1 MERKKKEAVRG
12 KHIKEKPDSKLTP
25 KAAVRRAGRYKAI
38 EAARKQVRET
48 QQSAASQQDQ
58 EPYSA
63 TDKVESYTSGAV
75 HEIIRYPRHENN
87 PFHRETDYREAPEP
101 KARPSHAYTRHEA
114 PAPKVPTPQERMRR
128 ETVKEC
134 QQAKAEQSP
143 NAFHRETDYIEAS
156 APRTPTSQER
166 MRWEAVREYRQA
178 KAEQGKNA
186 FHHET
191 DYSEAPVLRT
201 PTPQERMRRETVKE
215 YQQTRS
221 EQSKNAFHHETDYT
235 EAPAPKPPTPQERM
249 RREAVKEYRQAKAE
263 QSKNAFHRETDY
275 SEAPAP
281 KASTPQERMRREAV
295 KEYRRTKAEQSKN
308 AFHLETDYAEIPT
321 PKASTP
327 QERMRRE
334 AVKEYRQAR
343 AEQGKNAFHH
353 ETDYAEAPAP
363 RAEKPQKQMLQ
374 TFLDGEKE
382 TAPILQASEAPAVSP
397 IKNEAESVKPRIQPK
412 KREIRESVKSPITVA
427 GQRQTALPR
436 NTSSIKAAK
445 KQLIKEQGRKA
456 AREKAVKELTSGT
469 VSTGSKVIKALSV
482 AVSRALTPSRETLI
496 YAAGILILILIPF
509 VVVMGV
515 ASMLT
520 STGKGRDNFV
530 PVSEDVEGYRPLIRK
545 YAAEFGIPEYEDL
558 IAAVMMQESG
568 GQTSD
573 PMQCSESGYN
583 TEYPREPGGI
593 TDPEYSIKVGVQTLA
608 EVLDMAGVDSPVD
621 LDGIS
626 LALQGY
632 NYGSGYISWAL
643 SNYGGYS
650 ELNAIE
656 YSDMMAEQYGWSG
669 YGDKAYVSH
678 VLRYYPIGRSF
689 MSEGDAAIVA
699 VAQTQ
704 IGNEGGLKYC
714 EWYGYPYRVEWCAI
728 FVSWCA
734 DQCGYLDAGILP
746 KELNVIPYV
755 EWFRER
761 DQWQYMD
768 YEPSP
773 GDLIFYDWESDG
785 LADHVGI
792 VERVEDGIVYSI
804 EGNAGDACIENSHY
818 LATAPIYGYGTPA
831 Y

>member
-25 KAAVRRAGRYKAI
+25 KAAMRRTGRYKAI
-38 EAARKQVRET
+38 EAARKQVQEA
-48 QQSAASQQDQ
+48 QQQEQ

-63 TDKVESYTSGAV
+63 TDMVESYTAGAV
-75 HEIIRYPRHENN
+75 HEVIRYPRHENN

-101 KARPSHAYTRHEA
+101 KARPSHTFTQRET
-114 PAPKVPTPQERMRR
+114 PTP
-128 ETVKEC
+128 K
-134 QQAKAEQSP
+134 
-143 NAFHRETDYIEAS
+143 
-156 APRTPTSQER
+156 
-166 MRWEAVREYRQA
+166 
-178 KAEQGKNA
+178 
-186 FHHET
+186 
-191 DYSEAPVLRT
+191 T
-201 PTPQERMRRETVKE
+201 PTPQERMRREMVREYRQTKADQVKDVSDSAM
-215 YQQTRS
+215 R
-221 EQSKNAFHHETDYT
+221 NADTPRAEAPAPQRHTHS
-235 EAPAPKPPTPQERM
+235 EAPAPKQPTPQERM
-249 RREAVKEYRQAKAE
+249 RREAVKEYRQAKTE
-263 QSKNAFHRETDY
+263 QNKNAFHHETDY
-275 SEAPAP
+275 TEAPAP
-281 KASTPQERMRREAV
+281 KASTPQERMRRETI
-295 KEYRRTKAEQSKN
+295 KEYRQAKAEQSKN
-308 AFHLETDYAEIPT
+308 TFHHETHYVEAPPPEAPT
-321 PKASTP
+321 PKVPTP

-343 AEQGKNAFHH
+343 AEQSKNAFHR

-382 TAPILQASEAPAVSP
+382 AAPLLQASEAPAVNTV
-397 IKNEAESVKPRIQPK
+397 KNKAESVKPRIQPK
-412 KREIRESVKSPITVA
+412 KRKIRESVKSPITVTE
-427 GQRQTALPR
+427 QRQTALPR
-436 NTSSIKAAK
+436 NTSSIKTAK

-456 AREKAVKELTSGT
+456 AREKAVKELTTGT

-482 AVSRALTPSRETLI
+482 AVSRTLTPSRETLI

-515 ASMLT
+515 ASMLI

-530 PVSEDVEGYRPLIRK
+530 PVSEDVEGYRPLIRQ

-621 LDGIS
+621 LDRIS

-714 EWYGYPYRVEWCAI
+714 EWYGYSYRVEWCAI

-792 VERVEDGIVYSI
+792 VERVEAGIVYSI

>member
-1 MERKKKEAVRG
+1 MERKKEEAVRG

-25 KAAVRRAGRYKAI
+25 KAAMRRAGRYKAI
-38 EAARKQVRET
+38 EAARKQVQEA
-48 QQSAASQQDQ
+48 QQQEQ

-63 TDKVESYTSGAV
+63 TNKVESYTAGAV

-87 PFHRETDYREAPEP
+87 PFHRETDYHEAPEP
-101 KARPSHAYTRHEA
+101 KARPAHTYTRHEA
-114 PAPKVPTPQERMRR
+114 PASKTPTPQERMRREAVREYRQARAEQGKNAFHHETDYTTAPSPKAPTPQERMRREAVKEYQQVRAEQSKKAFHRETEHSEAPAPKAPTPQERMRREAVKEYRQAKIEQSKNAFHHETDYSEAPAPKAPTPQERMRR

-143 NAFHRETDYIEAS
+143 NAFHRETDYIEA
-156 APRTPTSQER
+156 
-166 MRWEAVREYRQA
+166 
-178 KAEQGKNA
+178 
-186 FHHET
+186 
-191 DYSEAPVLRT
+191 
-201 PTPQERMRRETVKE
+201 
-215 YQQTRS
+215 
-221 EQSKNAFHHETDYT
+221 
-235 EAPAPKPPTPQERM
+235 
-249 RREAVKEYRQAKAE
+249 
-263 QSKNAFHRETDY
+263 
-275 SEAPAP
+275 
-281 KASTPQERMRREAV
+281 
-295 KEYRRTKAEQSKN
+295 
-308 AFHLETDYAEIPT
+308 
-321 PKASTP
+321 
-327 QERMRRE
+327 
-334 AVKEYRQAR
+334 
-343 AEQGKNAFHH
+343 
-353 ETDYAEAPAP
+353 PAP

-374 TFLDGEKE
+374 SFLEGEKG
-382 TAPILQASEAPAVSP
+382 TAPLLQASEAPALSP
-397 IKNEAESVKPRIQPK
+397 INNEVESVKPRIQPK
-412 KREIRESVKSPITVA
+412 KREVRESVKSPITVT

-436 NTSSIKAAK
+436 NTSSIKTAK

-496 YAAGILILILIPF
+496 YAAGIIILILIPF
-509 VVVMGV
+509 VVIMGV

-530 PVSEDVEGYRPLIRK
+530 PVSEDVKGYRPLIRQ
-545 YAAEFGIPEYEDL
+545 YAAEFGIPEFEDL

-608 EVLDMAGVDSPVD
+608 EVLDMAGVESPVD

-643 SNYGGYS
+643 SNYGSYS

-689 MSEGDAAIVA
+689 MSEGDAAIV
-699 VAQTQ
+699 
-704 IGNEGGLKYC
+704 EGGLKYC
-714 EWYGYPYRVEWCAI
+714 EWYGYSYRVEWCAI

-734 DQCGYLDAGILP
+734 DQCGYLDAGVLP

-818 LATAPIYGYGTPA
+818 LATAPIYGKR
-831 Y
+831 

>member
-25 KAAVRRAGRYKAI
+25 KAAMRRAGRYKAI
-38 EAARKQVRET
+38 EAARKQVQEA
-48 QQSAASQQDQ
+48 QQQEQ

-63 TDKVESYTSGAV
+63 TDMVESYTAGAV

-87 PFHRETDYREAPEP
+87 PFHRETDYRKAPEP
-101 KARPSHAYTRHEA
+101 KAHPSHANTRHEA
-114 PAPKVPTPQERMRR
+114 PTPKAATPQERMRR
-128 ETVKEC
+128 E
-134 QQAKAEQSP
+134 AA
-143 NAFHRETDYIEAS
+143 
-156 APRTPTSQER
+156 
-166 MRWEAVREYRQA
+166 REYRQA

-191 DYSEAPVLRT
+191 DYFETPAHRT
-201 PTPQERMRRETVKE
+201 PTPQERMCREAVKE
-215 YQQTRS
+215 YRQAKV
-221 EQSKNAFHHETDYT
+221 EQSKNAFHHETDYI
-235 EAPAPKPPTPQERM
+235 EAPAPKQPTPQERM
-249 RREAVKEYRQAKAE
+249 RREAYRQAKAE
-263 QSKNAFHRETDY
+263 QSKNAFHRET
-275 SEAPAP
+275 
-281 KASTPQERMRREAV
+281 
-295 KEYRRTKAEQSKN
+295 
-308 AFHLETDYAEIPT
+308 H
-321 PKASTP
+321 
-327 QERMRRE
+327 
-334 AVKEYRQAR
+334 
-343 AEQGKNAFHH
+343 
-353 ETDYAEAPAP
+353 YAEAPPP

-374 TFLDGEKE
+374 TFLEGEKD
-382 TAPILQASEAPAVSP
+382 TAPLLQQGEAPAVNNV
-397 IKNEAESVKPRIQPK
+397 KNEAESVKPRIQPQ
-412 KREIRESVKSPITVA
+412 KREVRESVKSPITVT

-436 NTSSIKAAK
+436 NTSSIKTAK

-456 AREKAVKELTSGT
+456 AREKAVKELTTGT

-496 YAAGILILILIPF
+496 YAAGILVLILIPF
-509 VVVMGV
+509 VVIMGV

-530 PVSEDVEGYRPLIRK
+530 PVSEDVEGYRPLIRQ
-545 YAAEFGIPEYEDL
+545 YAAEFDIPEFEDL

-608 EVLDMAGVDSPVD
+608 EVLDMAGVESPVD

-656 YSDMMAEQYGWSG
+656 YSDLMAEQYGWSG
-669 YGDKAYVSH
+669 YGNKAYVSH

-714 EWYGYPYRVEWCAI
+714 EWYGYSYRVEWCAI

-818 LATAPIYGYGTPA
+818 LATAPIYGYGTPL

>member
-1 MERKKKEAVRG
+1 
-12 KHIKEKPDSKLTP
+12 
-25 KAAVRRAGRYKAI
+25 
-38 EAARKQVRET
+38 
-48 QQSAASQQDQ
+48 
-58 EPYSA
+58 
-63 TDKVESYTSGAV
+63 
-75 HEIIRYPRHENN
+75 
-87 PFHRETDYREAPEP
+87 
-101 KARPSHAYTRHEA
+101 
-114 PAPKVPTPQERMRR
+114 MRR
-128 ETVKEC
+128 EAVK
-134 QQAKAEQSP
+134 
-143 NAFHRETDYIEAS
+143 
-156 APRTPTSQER
+156 
-166 MRWEAVREYRQA
+166 EYRQA
-178 KAEQGKNA
+178 KAEQ
-186 FHHET
+186 
-191 DYSEAPVLRT
+191 
-201 PTPQERMRRETVKE
+201 
-215 YQQTRS
+215 
-221 EQSKNAFHHETDYT
+221 SKNAFHRETHYV
-235 EAPAPKPPTPQERM
+235 EAPAPKQPTPQERM

-275 SEAPAP
+275 
-281 KASTPQERMRREAV
+281 
-295 KEYRRTKAEQSKN
+295 
-308 AFHLETDYAEIPT
+308 
-321 PKASTP
+321 
-327 QERMRRE
+327 
-334 AVKEYRQAR
+334 
-343 AEQGKNAFHH
+343 
-353 ETDYAEAPAP
+353 AEAPSP

-382 TAPILQASEAPAVSP
+382 TAPILQTSEAPAPSP
-397 IKNEAESVKPRIQPK
+397 IRNEAESVKPRIQPK
-412 KREIRESVKSPITVA
+412 KREDRESVKTPITVT

-436 NTSSIKAAK
+436 NTSSIKTAK

-469 VSTGSKVIKALSV
+469 VSAGSKVIKALSV
-482 AVSRALTPSRETLI
+482 AISRTLTPSRETLI

-509 VVVMGV
+509 VVIMGV

-530 PVSEDVEGYRPLIRK
+530 PVSEDVEGYRPLIRQ
-545 YAAEFGIPEYEDL
+545 YAAEFGIPEFEDL

-621 LDGIS
+621 LERIS

-669 YGDKAYVSH
+669 YGDKSYVAH

-689 MSEGDAAIVA
+689 MAEGDAAIIA

-714 EWYGYPYRVEWCAI
+714 EWYGYSYRVEWCAI

-773 GDLIFYDWESDG
+773 GDLIFYDWEGDG

-804 EGNAGDACIENSHY
+804 EGNAGDACIENSHT
-818 LATAPIYGYGTPA
+818 LAAAPIYGYGTPA

>member
-1 MERKKKEAVRG
+1 MERKKEEAVRG

-25 KAAVRRAGRYKAI
+25 KAAMRRAGRYKAI
-38 EAARKQVRET
+38 EAARKQVQEA
-48 QQSAASQQDQ
+48 QQQEQ

-63 TDKVESYTSGAV
+63 TNKVESYTAGAV

-87 PFHRETDYREAPEP
+87 PFHRETDYHEAPEP
-101 KARPSHAYTRHEA
+101 KARPAHTYTRHEA
-114 PAPKVPTPQERMRR
+114 PASKTPTPQERMRR
-128 ETVKEC
+128 E
-134 QQAKAEQSP
+134 
-143 NAFHRETDYIEAS
+143 
-156 APRTPTSQER
+156 
-166 MRWEAVREYRQA
+166 AVREYRQA
-178 KAEQGKNA
+178 RAEQGKNA

-191 DYSEAPVLRT
+191 DYTTAPSPKA
-201 PTPQERMRRETVKE
+201 PTPQERMRREAVKE
-215 YQQTRS
+215 YQQVRAEQSKNAFYHETDYTEALAAKAPTPQARMRREAVKEYRQAKT
-221 EQSKNAFHHETDYT
+221 EQSKNAFHRETHYA

-249 RREAVKEYRQAKAE
+249 RREAVKEYRQAKSE
-263 QSKNAFHRETDY
+263 QSKN
-275 SEAPAP
+275 
-281 KASTPQERMRREAV
+281 V
-295 KEYRRTKAEQSKN
+295 
-308 AFHLETDYAEIPT
+308 
-321 PKASTP
+321 
-327 QERMRRE
+327 
-334 AVKEYRQAR
+334 
-343 AEQGKNAFHH
+343 FHH
-353 ETDYAEAPAP
+353 ETDYREAPAP
-363 RAEKPQKQMLQ
+363 RAKKPQKQMLQ
-374 TFLDGEKE
+374 TFLNGEKE
-382 TAPILQASEAPAVSP
+382 TAPILQTSEAPALSP
-397 IKNEAESVKPRIQPK
+397 IRNEAESVKPRIQPK
-412 KREIRESVKSPITVA
+412 KQEVRESVKSPITVA

-436 NTSSIKAAK
+436 NTSSIKTAK

-456 AREKAVKELTSGT
+456 AREKTVKELATGT
-469 VSTGSKVIKALSV
+469 VSTGSKVVKALSV
-482 AVSRALTPSRETLI
+482 AVSKALTPSQETLI

-509 VVVMGV
+509 VVIMGV

-530 PVSEDVEGYRPLIRK
+530 PVSEDVEGYRPLIRQ
-545 YAAEFGIPEYEDL
+545 YAAEFGIPEFEDL

-621 LDGIS
+621 LDRIS

-714 EWYGYPYRVEWCAI
+714 EWYGYSYRVEWCAI

-734 DQCGYLDAGILP
+734 DQCGYLDAGVLP

-818 LATAPIYGYGTPA
+818 LGSAPIYGYGLPM

>member
-25 KAAVRRAGRYKAI
+25 KATMQRAGRYKAI
-38 EAARKQVRET
+38 EAARKQVQEAE
-48 QQSAASQQDQ
+48 QQEQ

-63 TDKVESYTSGAV
+63 TDKVESYTAGAV

-101 KARPSHAYTRHEA
+101 KARPSYTYTQRET
-114 PAPKVPTPQERMRR
+114 PTP
-128 ETVKEC
+128 K
-134 QQAKAEQSP
+134 
-143 NAFHRETDYIEAS
+143 
-156 APRTPTSQER
+156 
-166 MRWEAVREYRQA
+166 
-178 KAEQGKNA
+178 
-186 FHHET
+186 
-191 DYSEAPVLRT
+191 T
-201 PTPQERMRRETVKE
+201 PTPQERMRREAVKE
-215 YQQTRS
+215 YRQAKTEQIKNAFHRETNYIEAPPPKQPTLQERMRRETIKEYRQTKT
-221 EQSKNAFHHETDYT
+221 EQSKNAFHHETDYA

-263 QSKNAFHRETDY
+263 QSKNAFHRET
-275 SEAPAP
+275 
-281 KASTPQERMRREAV
+281 
-295 KEYRRTKAEQSKN
+295 
-308 AFHLETDYAEIPT
+308 H
-321 PKASTP
+321 
-327 QERMRRE
+327 
-334 AVKEYRQAR
+334 
-343 AEQGKNAFHH
+343 
-353 ETDYAEAPAP
+353 YAEAPSP

-374 TFLDGEKE
+374 TFLEGEKD
-382 TAPILQASEAPAVSP
+382 TAPLLQQGEAPAVNTV
-397 IKNEAESVKPRIQPK
+397 KNEAESVKPRIQPK
-412 KREIRESVKSPITVA
+412 KREVRESVKTPITVT

-436 NTSSIKAAK
+436 NTSSIKTAK

-456 AREKAVKELTSGT
+456 AREKAVKELTTGT

-496 YAAGILILILIPF
+496 YAGSILILIMIPF
-509 VVVMGV
+509 VVIMGV

-520 STGKGRDNFV
+520 STGKGRDNYV
-530 PVSEDVEGYRPLIRK
+530 PVSEDVEGYRPLIRQ
-545 YAAEFGIPEYEDL
+545 YAAEFGIPEFEDL

-583 TEYPREPGGI
+583 TEYPREPDGI

-621 LDGIS
+621 LDRIS

-669 YGDKAYVSH
+669 YGDKSYVSH

-714 EWYGYPYRVEWCAI
+714 EWYGYSYRVEWCAI

>member
-25 KAAVRRAGRYKAI
+25 KAAMRRAGRYKAI
-38 EAARKQVRET
+38 EAARKQVQEA
-48 QQSAASQQDQ
+48 QQQDQ

-63 TDKVESYTSGAV
+63 TDKVESYTAGAV

-87 PFHRETDYREAPEP
+87 PFHRVTDYREAPKP
-101 KARPSHAYTRHEA
+101 KARPSYTYTQREA
-114 PAPKVPTPQERMRR
+114 TSPKLPTPQER
-128 ETVKEC
+128 V
-134 QQAKAEQSP
+134 
-143 NAFHRETDYIEAS
+143 
-156 APRTPTSQER
+156 
-166 MRWEAVREYRQA
+166 RWEAVREYRQA
-178 KAEQGKNA
+178 KANQVKDVPPGSMRNADTPRAEAPAPKRYTHNEAPTPQERMRREAVKEYRQAKTEQSKNA
-186 FHHET
+186 FHRET
-191 DYSEAPVLRT
+191 EHSEAPALRT

-215 YQQTRS
+215 YRQAKA
-221 EQSKNAFHHETDYT
+221 EQSKIAFHHETEYT

-249 RREAVKEYRQAKAE
+249 RREAVKEYQQAKAE
-263 QSKNAFHRETDY
+263 QSKNT
-275 SEAPAP
+275 
-281 KASTPQERMRREAV
+281 
-295 KEYRRTKAEQSKN
+295 
-308 AFHLETDYAEIPT
+308 
-321 PKASTP
+321 
-327 QERMRRE
+327 
-334 AVKEYRQAR
+334 
-343 AEQGKNAFHH
+343 FHH
-353 ETDYAEAPAP
+353 ETNYAEAPPP
-363 RAEKPQKQMLQ
+363 RADKPQKQMLQ
-374 TFLDGEKE
+374 TFLEGEKD
-382 TAPILQASEAPAVSP
+382 TAPLLQQGEAPAVNTV
-397 IKNEAESVKPRIQPK
+397 KNEAESVKPRIQPQ
-412 KREIRESVKSPITVA
+412 KREVRESVKSPITVT

-436 NTSSIKAAK
+436 NTSSIKTAK

-456 AREKAVKELTSGT
+456 AREKAVKELTTGT

-496 YAAGILILILIPF
+496 YATGILILIMVPF
-509 VVVMGV
+509 VVIMGV

-530 PVSEDVEGYRPLIRK
+530 PVSEDVEGYRPLIRQ
-545 YAAEFGIPEYEDL
+545 YATEFGIPEYEDL

-621 LDGIS
+621 LDRIS

-689 MSEGDAAIVA
+689 MAKGDAAIVA

-734 DQCGYLDAGILP
+734 DQCGYLDAGVLP